1 MSRRVLWALAATLL
15 LASPAFAQGE
25 STETP
30 EPESDPAAEP
40 AEETEATP
48 APAPAKPSASS
59 PAPVDECGDDLSNTD
74 DDFDPAAR
82 EVVESAAGPA
92 EVVSDGSATA
102 DDTELD
108 NWRAAAARFQERA
121 DEFASEVSRIIFN
134 KYDVEVAELRSGYDR
149 LVGRADL
156 EERLLREEA
165 IRAHERFVTEH
176 PNSTHTPRRM
186 FRLAELYFEE
196 SEEKYLVDNDKYAE
210 LDLLFEERKIDYLP
224 EPPLKDYRK
233 SIKLYKDIIKRF
245 RDYEDLG
252 AVYYMLGFCYSDE
265 TARHLDPERA
275 KETYEALVQNVEDS
289 IYTNQALFRLGN
301 IAFEENPVPGQQ
313 HPLEI
318 AIGYYKGVI
327 DYFERRAVD
336 EPAKNWSS
344 RDQKLYEGALYKYA
358 WAYYKL
364 DRPDRDDLEFAITEF
379 VSLLDWAEALLAENQ
394 AADLRPETI
403 RYVAISFADLSSE
416 LATDPMRYAVL
427 WLDKLGDK
435 PWQFDVLTELAAVLV
450 EQARFEEAVDAYA
463 LLQQKFPLRP
473 EAPEFQNRIV
483 EIWQNMPV
491 PDADASSLA
500 RVQLTEQ
507 YGPNSK
513 WNKANQDNPEALSKA
528 NHYILQSL
536 EWVAISYHT
545 KAIRTNDPNDFL
557 LAAERYKEYLDTYPF
572 AKNAYDLN
580 FWLAECLFYGRK
592 WEAAIAQYR
601 SLAAF
606 PEDSKQRE
614 TLESI
619 MAAYRELWLEQA
631 DVATLPGALGNMKP
645 KLGETADYAQI
656 PLTDLDKDY
665 VAAARDLLEF
675 DPNYR
680 LAVVLL
686 YDIGQIYYYR
696 NWLPQAR
703 DVFVEIIDGFPET
716 EYASYSAG
724 LVVDSW
730 LYTGQLGR
738 MRAAAKKYGAM
749 GLGGGSELAIEREQN
764 FKSLERSALFKQG
777 EIAYD
782 KAQYQCAVDAFEE
795 YYALYGQ
802 EGTDEDPQNI
812 DFVLYNVAQAYT
824 KLGQPERS
832 NEYFEKLLAD
842 FPHSEQAPATFWKM
856 ASNYE
861 RVLKLEKAVRY
872 YEDLVEYHPDHKD
885 ARSALFNAAFLKVGL
900 KRFAEAARDYEAYH
914 ASFTEEQDAKNVL
927 YAAAQMW
934 ETAEDRRNARRV
946 YNEWLELYGGEDAD
960 RWVETNYKLAG
971 FFDEEGKSKKAV
983 ELLTLIH
990 DSYPTMKTELGGL
1003 GVKIAAEIAFG
1014 PLQADF
1020 EAFAAREYTG
1030 DQEKDAPIIE
1040 EKLEWNRQLKEDFDA
1055 FVVEYSD
1062 FEWQSAAIFYKGLAF
1077 QTHADQWS
1085 QYPIPPE
1092 IEDDPELLA
1101 IIMEKIDE
1109 RTQPMYDAATVA
1121 FTAVVD
1127 AARTKKRHT
1136 KWVDRALFE
1145 LSRIDP
1151 NLYSVPKP
1159 TKSTVIESDALDLP
1173 PAVETVPQT
1182 SSTEAVDRPKYAR
1195 VEGTRR

>member
-1 MSRRVLWALAATLL
+1 MILRIAARLLPL
-15 LASPAFAQGE
+15 LAFLVASSAFAQGE
-25 STETP
+25 TSET
-30 EPESDPAAEP
+30 
-40 AEETEATP
+40 TEATETSEPVEADPAP
-48 APAPAKPSASS
+48 APAPAKPSATG
-59 PAPVDECGDDLSNTD
+59 PQAVDECGDDLSD
-74 DDFDPAAR
+74 AGDDFDPAAR
-82 EVVESAAGPA
+82 EVVETSTGPA

-102 DDTELD
+102 DEIELD
-108 NWRAAAARFQERA
+108 NWRAAAARFQDRA
-121 DEFASEVSRIIFN
+121 NEFASEVSRIIYN
-134 KYDVEVAELRSGYDR
+134 KYDVEVAELRGGYDR
-149 LVGRADL
+149 LVGKADL

-165 IRAHERFVTEH
+165 IRAHERFVNEH

-196 SEEKYLVDNDKYAE
+196 SEEKYLVDNEKYGE
-210 LDLLFEERKIDYLP
+210 LDLLFEEGKIDYLP

-245 RDYEDLG
+245 SDYEDLG

-275 KETYEALVQNVEDS
+275 KETYEALVNNVEES

-301 IAFEENPVPGQQ
+301 IAFEENPVPGEA
-313 HPLEI
+313 HPLEV
-318 AIGYYKGVI
+318 AIGYYEDVI
-327 DYFERRAVD
+327 EYFDRRAVD
-336 EPAKNWSS
+336 EPAKNWSV
-344 RDQKLYEGALYKYA
+344 RDQKLFEGALYKYA

-364 DRPDRDDLEFAITEF
+364 DRPDYDDLEFAITKF
-379 VSLLDWAEALLAENQ
+379 VSLLDWAESLIAENQ
-394 AADLRPETI
+394 SADLRPETI

-416 LATDPMRYAVL
+416 LATDPMRYAIL

-450 EQARFEEAVDAYA
+450 EQARYEEAIDAYA
-463 LLQQKFPLRP
+463 MLQQKFPLRP

-500 RVQLTEQ
+500 RVHLTEQ

-513 WNKANQDNPEALSKA
+513 WNKANGDNPEALSKA
-528 NHYILQSL
+528 SDYILNSL

-557 LAAERYKEYLDTYPF
+557 LASERYREYLDTYPF
-572 AKNAYDLN
+572 AKNAYELN

-592 WEAAIAQYR
+592 WEEAIAQYR
-601 SLAAF
+601 SLAGF

-614 TLESI
+614 ALESI
-619 MAAYRELWLEQA
+619 MAAYRELWLEQP
-631 DVATLPGALGNMKP
+631 DVSTLPGALENMKP
-645 KLGETADYAQI
+645 KLGETVDFAKI

-665 VAAARDLLEF
+665 VGAARDLLEF
-675 DPNYR
+675 DPNYSQ
-680 LAVVLL
+680 AVVLL

-703 DVFVEIIDGFPET
+703 EIFVEIIDGFPDT

-724 LVVDSW
+724 LIVDSW

-738 MRAAAKKYGAM
+738 MRAAAKKYAAM
-749 GLGGGSELAIEREQN
+749 GLGGGSELALKREEN

-782 KAQYQCAVDAFEE
+782 RAQYQCAVDAFED
-795 YYALYGQ
+795 YYAQYGH

-824 KLGQPERS
+824 KLGRTEKS
-832 NEYFEKLLAD
+832 NEFFEKLLAD

-872 YEDLVEYHPDHKD
+872 YEDLVKYHPEHKD
-885 ARSALFNAAFLKVGL
+885 TASALFNAAFLKVGL
-900 KRFAEAARDYEAYH
+900 KRFAEAARDYELYH
-914 ASFTEEQDAKNVL
+914 RNFTEQKDAKGVL
-927 YAAAQMW
+927 YRAAQMW
-934 ETAEDRRNARRV
+934 ETAADRRNARRV
-946 YNEWLELYGGEDAD
+946 YNEWLGLYGAEDAD

-971 FFDEEGKSKKAV
+971 FFDEEGKGREAV
-983 ELLTLIH
+983 KLLTLIH
-990 DSYPTMKTELGGL
+990 DSYPTMKSELGGL

-1014 PLQADF
+1014 PLEADY
-1020 EAFAAREYTG
+1020 EEFAAYEYTG

-1040 EKLEWNRQLKEDFDA
+1040 EKLEWNRRLKEDFDA

-1062 FEWQSAAIFYKGLAF
+1062 FEWQSAAIFYKGLSF

-1085 QYPIPPE
+1085 KYPIPPE
-1092 IEDDPELLA
+1092 IEDDPELLE

-1109 RTQPMYDAATVA
+1109 RTKPMYEAATVA

-1127 AARTKKRHT
+1127 AAKTKKRHT
-1136 KWVDRALFE
+1136 EWVDRALFE

-1159 TKSTVIESDALDLP
+1159 AKSTVIESDALDLP
-1173 PAVETVPQT
+1173 PAVEAVDQT
-1182 SSTEAVDRPKYAR
+1182 SALPVDRRPRYAR
-1195 VEGTRR
+1195 AEGIRR